1 MLSLG
6 RNRGLFKK
14 KKKIKE
20 RSSRRKPD
28 FWSGREG
35 EGQVEGDGDVVR
47 FAQGGNLALLS
58 QLGHFLK
65 TLSAVP

>member
-1 MLSLG
+1 M
-6 RNRGLFKK
+6 
-14 KKKIKE
+14 
-20 RSSRRKPD
+20 
-28 FWSGREG
+28 
-35 EGQVEGDGDVVR
+35 EGDGDVVR